1 MLRGHVLPASPAN
14 CGGLDEHGAK
24 NCFSCEMMR
33 CANQA
38 GRVALGFEL
47 IEPLG
52 SAQGTVISTPRAGLS
67 AGSRCR
73 GSRRR
78 PNCTICGVR
87 DVGEPDFHFGASQ
100 TDGSNRDADRTDPS
114 SDDVVEASADFRRL
128 AVGSRHSLRAGRSSI
143 WRGICRHRRQRS
155 AVPGYRK
162 VKVRRASDH
171 LRLGPRRRSAASPIW
186 PRFWMRSDL
195 SRRWRPK
202 VRDRRAIGWRQ
213 SRDGISRDRGA
224 FHLAES
230 AYRIGYRPLRALSRQ
245 PIKALGS
252 NGFLSKQTAPA
263 AAAFASSPGSARA
276 VIMMTGTLESRAES
290 SRLRSNPLMPGM

>member
-1 MLRGHVLPASPAN
+1 MLRGHVFPAPPEN
-14 CGGLDEHGAK
+14 CGALDEHGAK
-24 NCFSCEMMR
+24 NCLSCEMMGR
-33 CANQA
+33 ANQA

-52 SAQGTVISTPRAGLS
+52 SGQGTVISTPRAGLS

-100 TDGSNRDADRTDPS
+100 TDGSNRDADRPDPS

-128 AVGSRHSLRAGRSSI
+128 AVGSRRSLRAGRSSI
-143 WRGICRHRRQRS
+143 RRGICRHRRQRS

-171 LRLGPRRRSAASPIW
+171 APRSSTEKRGEPYLAKVLDAVRSLEALAPKSP
-186 PRFWMRSDL
+186 
-195 SRRWRPK
+195 
-202 VRDRRAIGWRQ
+202 
-213 SRDGISRDRGA
+213 
-224 FHLAES
+224 
-230 AYRIGYRPLRALSRQ
+230 
-245 PIKALGS
+245 
-252 NGFLSKQTAPA
+252 
-263 AAAFASSPGSARA
+263 
-276 VIMMTGTLESRAES
+276 
-290 SRLRSNPLMPGM
+290 

>member
-1 MLRGHVLPASPAN
+1 MTFSLEEMRACALWLFAKQFVAQSCRTFSRPAIKPLETALISMYEWLAPRTRDLKALGAHVERRSLRVLRGHVLPAPPAN
-14 CGGLDEHGAK
+14 CGALDEHGAK

-87 DVGEPDFHFGASQ
+87 DVGEPDFHFGAS
-100 TDGSNRDADRTDPS
+100 RDRWFEIATLIGRIRRATTWSKQARTF
-114 SDDVVEASADFRRL
+114 DVLPF
-128 AVGSRHSLRAGRSSI
+128 GSRRSLRAGRSSI
-143 WRGICRHRRQRS
+143 RRGICRHRRQRS

-171 LRLGPRRRSAASPIW
+171 LRLGPRRRSAASPSNFGQGFGCG
-186 PRFWMRSDL
+186 P
-195 SRRWRPK
+195 
-202 VRDRRAIGWRQ
+202 
-213 SRDGISRDRGA
+213 ISRGVGA
-224 FHLAES
+224 QKSVIAAPSAGVKVATES
-230 AYRIGYRPLRALSRQ
+230 PR
-245 PIKALGS
+245 
-252 NGFLSKQTAPA
+252 
-263 AAAFASSPGSARA
+263 
-276 VIMMTGTLESRAES
+276 
-290 SRLRSNPLMPGM
+290 

>member
-1 MLRGHVLPASPAN
+1 MLRGHVLPAPPAN
-14 CGGLDEHGAK
+14 CGALDEHGAK
-24 NCFSCEMMR
+24 NCFSCEMMG

-100 TDGSNRDADRTDPS
+100 TDGSNRDADRPDPS

-128 AVGSRHSLRAGRSSI
+128 AVGSRRSLRAGRSSI
-143 WRGICRHRRQRS
+143 RRGICRHRRQRS

-276 VIMMTGTLESRAES
+276 VIMMTGTLKSRAES

>member
-1 MLRGHVLPASPAN
+1 
-14 CGGLDEHGAK
+14 
-24 NCFSCEMMR
+24 MR

-87 DVGEPDFHFGASQ
+87 DVGKPDFHFGASQ
-100 TDGSNRDADRTDPS
+100 TDGSNRDADRPDPS
-114 SDDVVEASADFRRL
+114 SDDVVEAIADFRRL

-171 LRLGPRRRSAASPIW
+171 LRLGPRRRSAASPIWPRFW

>member
-1 MLRGHVLPASPAN
+1 MLRGHVLPAPPAN
-14 CGGLDEHGAK
+14 CGALDEHGAK

-100 TDGSNRDADRTDPS
+100 TDGSNRDADRPDPS

-128 AVGSRHSLRAGRSSI
+128 AVWLAPQLAGWALFDSVRHR
-143 WRGICRHRRQRS
+143 RHRRQRS

>member
-1 MLRGHVLPASPAN
+1 
-14 CGGLDEHGAK
+14 
-24 NCFSCEMMR
+24 MR

-100 TDGSNRDADRTDPS
+100 TDGSNRDADRPDPS

-128 AVGSRHSLRAGRSSI
+128 AVGSRRSLRAGRSSI
-143 WRGICRHRRQRS
+143 RCGIVDIGDSAQPFLVIEKSKFAAHRIICASVLDGEARRALFGQGFGCGPISRGVGAQKSVIAAPS
-155 AVPGYRK
+155 AG
-162 VKVRRASDH
+162 VKVATESLAIGALSIWRSLHIASAIGRLEPYRDSR
-171 LRLGPRRRSAASPIW
+171 LKRLGR
-186 PRFWMRSDL
+186 M
-195 SRRWRPK
+195 
-202 VRDRRAIGWRQ
+202 
-213 SRDGISRDRGA
+213 A
-224 FHLAES
+224 F
-230 AYRIGYRPLRALSRQ
+230 
-245 PIKALGS
+245 
-252 NGFLSKQTAPA
+252 
-263 AAAFASSPGSARA
+263 
-276 VIMMTGTLESRAES
+276 
-290 SRLRSNPLMPGM
+290 